1 MASNKEKFD
10 RREPHDYSQV
20 ISNKELWRKRIS
32 YWRKYPY
39 KFARL
44 VQSPTPSFELAFI
57 QDLMLYVMA
66 NFNRVHITGP
76 RGISK
81 TYIALLSEKIDAV
94 VRPFMKQ
101 AHTAPTKEQATN
113 IIRGVNS
120 DVDANFPLLAKEFQP
135 IKDSTDEF
143 LLRGRSSDLTEI
155 RTYAPLPT
163 TRGGNITQMK
173 VEESGQEGDKSNTFN
188 HKVFQDALLPAV
200 RTPRMVNKKRDIG
213 VKNKVAYLTNA
224 SSKQNDNY
232 RVYLKDA
239 WDKMVNLQSGFV
251 IVCNWRVAVLS
262 NIRTFEWAM
271 SLKDTMSPDAWLK
284 NMESIYIGSVENPI
298 LRDEWITKSRKINL
312 METCHCGKPYINYSI
327 GYDVS
332 QEEGSENA
340 KCALVVN
347 KFYEIKGKNKY
358 MIETVYAEK
367 REPVDEVLQAK
378 YLKEVY
384 DRYCPPENLVA
395 NGTAGETLIAIDVQ
409 SFGTAV
415 LNNLMKD
422 LGDGYAPFTT
432 ISIGGKSQKF
442 ADKEVEGSIPCIYP
456 IKARGG
462 YNDDSE
468 QFDPD
473 SVMIDYVS
481 SKMAYGYMKLPVSTI
496 DGVKAYK
503 QAHKIKDDYDNS
515 FITDMYSTIDE
526 MIGQIQ
532 NLKKKFNG
540 NKYTEVRISKK
551 IQRDIWSAEK
561 YSCRIVQLKESELGQ
576 ESLDNDEW
584 DRAYKGEIAK
594 PNIVIDEI
602 SFPEQSNFSNMKSRI
617 VGKKSGRL
625 Y

>member
-10 RREPHDYSQV
+10 KRNPHDYSQV
-20 ISNKELWRKRIS
+20 IENKDIWRKRIS

-39 KFARL
+39 KFARV
-44 VQSPTPSFELAFI
+44 VQSDTPSFELAFI

-66 NFNRVHITGP
+66 NYDKVHITGP

-81 TYIALLSEKIDAV
+81 TYIALLSEKIDALL
-94 VRPFMKQ
+94 RPFMKQ

-120 DVDANFPLLAKEFQP
+120 DIDANFPLLAREFQP
-135 IKDSTDEF
+135 VKDSSDEF

-188 HKVFQDALLPAV
+188 HKVYQDALLPAV
-200 RTPRMVNKKRDIG
+200 RTPRMVNKKRDRG

-239 WDKMVNLQSGFV
+239 WNKMVNGQGGFV

-271 SLKDTMSPDAWLK
+271 NLKDTMSPDAWLK
-284 NMESIYIGSVENPI
+284 NMESIYVGSVENPI
-298 LRDEWITKSRKINL
+298 LRDEWITKSRTLNL
-312 METCHCGKPYINYSI
+312 METHHCGKPHVNYAI

-358 MIETVYAEK
+358 MIETVFAEK

-384 DRYCPPENLVA
+384 DRYCPPSNLVE
-395 NGTAGETLIAIDVQ
+395 NGTAGETILAVDVQ

-422 LGDGYAPFTT
+422 LNDGYPPFTT
-432 ISIGGKSQKF
+432 IALGDKVQKF
-442 ADKEVEGSIPCIYP
+442 ATKELEGAIPCVYP

-462 YNDDSE
+462 YNDESD

-473 SVMIDYVS
+473 SVMIDYVA
-481 SKMAYGYMKLPVSTI
+481 SKMAYGYVKLPISTI
-496 DGVKAYK
+496 EGVKAYK
-503 QAHKIKDDYDNS
+503 LAHKIKDDYDNS
-515 FITDMYSTIDE
+515 YISQMYSTIDE

-532 NLKKKFNG
+532 NLKKKFSG
-540 NKYTEVRISKK
+540 NKYSETRISKK

-561 YSCRIVQLKESELGQ
+561 YSFRIIQLKESELGN
-576 ESLDNDEW
+576 EEDKDDEW
-584 DRAYKGEIAK
+584 ERAYRGEKISTK
-594 PNIVIDEI
+594 LDFDHVEMPMLSSNI
-602 SFPEQSNFSNMKSRI
+602 FKTRI
-617 VGKKSGRL
+617 IGNRKGRL